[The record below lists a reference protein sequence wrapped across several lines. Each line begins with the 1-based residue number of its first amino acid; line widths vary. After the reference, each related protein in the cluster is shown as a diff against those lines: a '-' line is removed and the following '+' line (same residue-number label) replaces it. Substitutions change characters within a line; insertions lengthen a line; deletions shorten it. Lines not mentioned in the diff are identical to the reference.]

1 MTEGGHEREA
11 STGSALA
18 VRPQSGNRSLAAR
31 VSLLLYQL
39 SWRTPLHN
47 MRLTGKLPLKL
58 LATPVDPLPADHA
71 RGTAI
76 RMGQFHF
83 QGLAQAIE
91 TADFAKL
98 PLPPA
103 FIDYIHRFDW
113 LRDLA
118 AAANR
123 AEGAPLAA
131 AIADGWL
138 NAHARK
144 ASLPAWRIDNTAWR
158 FLNMAAWAPYL
169 LSSSDLVYRSKILNH
184 FARMARH
191 LDQSAAR
198 ATKPFDRVA
207 GWAGV
212 VAAGLLLP
220 EGKARLTMGEHS
232 LSLALDDLV
241 FPDGGVISRAPLQLI
256 EVIALLSLLRQAYL
270 AREKISLIFWP
281 THSGRMIPAL
291 LGLTHNDGGLGA
303 WQGSGH
309 VGPERIEALVT
320 ASGVRAR
327 PQRQA
332 LDWGY
337 QRVSSGQ
344 SVLLVDGGPP
354 PNAKQALVGCS
365 STLAFEF
372 SFAAQRLIVN
382 CGGAGLVGANIPASL
397 ARGLRTTA
405 AHSTLCVDDSNSTSI
420 LANGQ
425 MGRGVSEVGL
435 ERREIDQATRIE
447 GSHDGYARAYG
458 HVHKRILI
466 LRNDGMELR
475 GEDTL
480 LPEPKAKQREQVDLH
495 VRFHLGPDIETA
507 LSEGGR
513 NAVLRLPDGTS
524 WTFTATGGEL
534 AVEDSIWVDENGRP
548 HPSQQ
553 LVIAAEAPK
562 GGITIGWLLRF
573 LG

>member
-1 MTEGGHEREA
+1 MSDSRQDSEFNP
-11 STGSALA
+11 GSALA
-18 VRPQSGNRSLAAR
+18 VRPNSGARNLASR

-58 LATPVDPLPADHA
+58 LAVPQDPLLPDAA
-71 RGTAI
+71 RGKAI

-83 QGLAQAIE
+83 HGLSQAID
-91 TADFAKL
+91 TADFARL

-103 FIDYIHRFDW
+103 FTDYIHRFDW

-123 AEGAPLAA
+123 AEGAPVVA
-131 AIADGWL
+131 AIADNWL
-138 NAHARK
+138 NAHAHK
-144 ASLPAWRIDNTAWR
+144 ASMPAWRIDNVAWR
-158 FLNMAAWAPYL
+158 FLNMAAWAPFL

-184 FARMARH
+184 FARLARH

-198 ATKPFDRVA
+198 ATQPFDRVS

-212 VAAGLLLP
+212 VAASLLLP
-220 EGKARLTMGEHS
+220 EGKARRTMGEHS
-232 LSLALDDLV
+232 LALALEDLV
-241 FPDGGVISRAPLQLI
+241 FPDGGVISRSPLQLI
-256 EVIALLSLLRQAYL
+256 EIIALFSILRQAYL
-270 AREKISLIFWP
+270 AREEDIPDFITDAL
-281 THSGRMIPAL
+281 GRMIPAL

-303 WQGSGH
+303 WQGSGQ
-309 VGPERIEALVT
+309 VGPALIAALVT

-337 QRVSSGQ
+337 QRVSAGQ
-344 SVLLVDGGPP
+344 SVLLVDAGPP
-354 PNAKQALVGCS
+354 PNAKQAMVGCA

-425 MGRGVSEVGL
+425 MGRGVVEVGM
-435 ERREIDQATRIE
+435 ERREVDQATRIE
-447 GSHDGYARAYG
+447 GSHDGYVRAYG
-458 HVHKRILI
+458 HLHKRILI
-466 LRNDGMELR
+466 LRSDGLELR
-475 GEDTL
+475 GEDIL
-480 LPEPKAKQREQVDLH
+480 LPEPRAKQREQVDVH
-495 VRFHLGPDIETA
+495 ARFHLGPDIEVA
-507 LSEGGR
+507 LSEDRR
-513 NAVLRLPDGTS
+513 NAVLRLSDGTG
-524 WTFTATGGEL
+524 WTFSSTGGSI
-534 AVEDSIWVDENGRP
+534 AVEDSLWVDENGRP

-553 LVIAAEAPK
+553 LVISAEAPK
-562 GGITIGWLLRF
+562 GGITFGWLLRF

>member
-1 MTEGGHEREA
+1 MASGAQEREA
-11 STGSALA
+11 AAGSSLA
-18 VRPQSGNRSLAAR
+18 VRPSSGNRNLTAR

-47 MRLTGKLPLKL
+47 MRLTGKVPLKL
-58 LATPVDPLPADHA
+58 LATPEDPLPPDEA
-71 RGTAI
+71 RGKAI
-76 RMGQFHF
+76 RMGQFHY
-83 QGLAQAIE
+83 QGLAQAIDS
-91 TADFAKL
+91 TDFAKL

-103 FIDYIHRFDW
+103 FVDYIHRFDW
-113 LRDLA
+113 LRDLG

-131 AIADGWL
+131 AIADSWL
-138 NAHARK
+138 GAHGPK
-144 ASLPAWRIDNTAWR
+144 ASMPAWRIDNVAWR

-169 LSSSDLVYRSKILNH
+169 LSSSDLVYRSKIINH

-191 LDQSAAR
+191 LDQSSIR
-198 ATKPFDRVA
+198 ATQPFARVA

-212 VAAGLLLP
+212 VAAALLLP
-220 EGKARLTMGEHS
+220 EGKARRTMGEHS
-232 LSLALDDLV
+232 LALALDDLV

-256 EVIALLSLLRQAYL
+256 EIISLLSLLRQAYL
-270 AREKISLIFWP
+270 ARGEDIPDFLIDVL
-281 THSGRMIPAL
+281 GRMIPAL
-291 LGLTHNDGGLGA
+291 LGLTHSDGGLGA

-309 VGPERIEALVT
+309 VGPSAIEALVT

-344 SVLLVDGGPP
+344 SVLLVDAGPP
-354 PNAKQALVGCS
+354 PNAKQAMVGCS

-372 SFAAQRLIVN
+372 SFAAQRIIVN

-405 AHSTLCVDDSNSTSI
+405 AHSTLCVDDSNSTAI

-425 MGRGVSEVGL
+425 LGRGVVEVGL
-435 ERREIDQATRIE
+435 ERREVDQATRIE

-466 LRNDGMELR
+466 LRSDGMELR
-475 GEDTL
+475 GEDIL
-480 LPEPKAKQREQVDLH
+480 LPDPKSKQREQVDVH
-495 VRFHLGPDIETA
+495 VRFHLGPDIEVA
-507 LSEGGR
+507 LADDKR

-524 WTFTATGGEL
+524 WTFSTTGGVL
-534 AVEDSIWVDENGRP
+534 GVEDSIWVDEQGRP

-553 LVIAAEAPK
+553 LVIAAEAAK
-562 GGITIGWLLRF
+562 GGSTLGWLLRF

>member
-1 MTEGGHEREA
+1 MGVADSETQ
-11 STGSALA
+11 TGSALA
-18 VRPQSGNRSLAAR
+18 VRPASGSRNIAAK

-58 LATPVDPLPADHA
+58 LAVPLDPLPADAAH
-71 RGTAI
+71 GKAI

-83 QGLAQAIE
+83 QGLSFPIKG
-91 TADFAKL
+91 ADYAKL

-103 FIDYIHRFDW
+103 FTDYIHRFDW

-123 AEGAPLAA
+123 TEGAPIAA
-131 AIADGWL
+131 SIADDWL
-138 NAHARK
+138 GVHAAK

-158 FLNMAAWAPYL
+158 FLNMAASAPYL
-169 LSSSDLVYRSKILNH
+169 LTSSDLVYRSKILNH

-191 LDQSAAR
+191 LDQSSGR
-198 ATKPFDRVA
+198 ATQPFARTT

-212 VAAGLLLP
+212 VAASLLLP
-220 EGKARLTMGEHS
+220 EGKARRTMGEHS
-232 LSLALDDLV
+232 LALALDDLV

-256 EVIALLSLLRQAYL
+256 EIISLLSMLRQAYV
-270 AREKISLIFWP
+270 ARDEDIPDFL
-281 THSGRMIPAL
+281 TDALGRMVPAM
-291 LGLTHNDGGLGA
+291 LGLTHSDGGLGA

-309 VGPERIEALVT
+309 VGPERIEKLVA

-337 QRVSSGQ
+337 QRVNAGQ
-344 SVLLVDGGPP
+344 SVLLVDAGPP

-372 SFAAQRLIVN
+372 SFAAQRMIVN
-382 CGGAGLVGANIPASL
+382 CGGAGLIGANIPASL

-405 AHSTLCVDDSNSTSI
+405 AHSTVCVDDSNSTAI

-425 MGRGVSEVGL
+425 LGRGVVEVGL
-435 ERREIDQATRIE
+435 ERREVDQATRIE
-447 GSHDGYARAYG
+447 ASHDGYARAYG
-458 HVHKRILI
+458 HMHKRILI
-466 LRNDGMELR
+466 LRSDGLELR
-475 GEDTL
+475 GEDIL
-480 LPEPKAKQREQVDLH
+480 LPEPRAKQREQVDVH
-495 VRFHLGPDIETA
+495 VRFHLGPDIEVA
-507 LSEGGR
+507 LEEGGPA
-513 NAVLRLPDGTS
+513 AVLRLPDGTS
-524 WTFTATGGEL
+524 WTFASTGGAL
-534 AVEDSIWVDENGRP
+534 GVEDSIWVDEQGRP

-553 LVIAAEAPK
+553 LVIATEAPK
-562 GGITIGWLLRF
+562 GGVNLGWLLRF

>member
-1 MTEGGHEREA
+1 MAEGPHESETA
-11 STGSALA
+11 TGSSLA
-18 VRPQSGNRSLAAR
+18 VRPVSGSRNMTAR
-31 VSLLLYQL
+31 ISLLLYQL

-58 LATPVDPLPADHA
+58 LAVLQDPLLADPA
-71 RGTAI
+71 RGKAI
-76 RMGQFHF
+76 RIGQFHF
-83 QGLAQAIE
+83 QGLAHAID
-91 TADFAKL
+91 TADYAKL

-131 AIADGWL
+131 AITDSWL
-138 NAHARK
+138 NTHGPK
-144 ASLPAWRIDNTAWR
+144 ASLPAWRIDNVSWR
-158 FLNMAAWAPYL
+158 FLNMGAWAPYL

-198 ATKPFDRVA
+198 ATQPFARA
-207 GWAGV
+207 SGWAGV
-212 VAAGLLLP
+212 IAAALLLP
-220 EGKARLTMGEHS
+220 EGKARRAMGEHR
-232 LSLALDDLV
+232 LALALDELV

-256 EVIALLSLLRQAYL
+256 EIISLLSLLRQAYL
-270 AREKISLIFWP
+270 ARDEDIPDFVTDVL
-281 THSGRMIPAL
+281 GRMIPAM
-291 LGLTHNDGGLGA
+291 LGLTHSDGGLGA

-309 VGPERIEALVT
+309 VGPEAIEALVT

-337 QRVSSGQ
+337 QRVSAGQ
-344 SVLLVDGGPP
+344 SVLLVDAGPP

-372 SFAAQRLIVN
+372 SFAAQRIIVN
-382 CGGAGLVGANIPASL
+382 CGGSGLVGANIPASL

-405 AHSTLCVDDSNSTSI
+405 AHSTLCVDDSNSTAI

-425 MGRGVSEVGL
+425 LGRGVVEVGL

-447 GSHDGYARAYG
+447 ASHDGYARAYG

-466 LRNDGMELR
+466 LRSDGMELR
-475 GEDTL
+475 GEDIL
-480 LPEPKAKQREQVDLH
+480 LPEPKAKQREQVDVH

-507 LSEGGR
+507 LSEDRR

-524 WTFTATGGEL
+524 WTFSVTGGAL
-534 AVEDSIWVDENGRP
+534 GVEDSIWVDEQGRP

-562 GGITIGWLLRF
+562 GGITLGWLLRF

>member
-1 MTEGGHEREA
+1 MMGVADSEA
-11 STGSALA
+11 PTGSALA
-18 VRPQSGNRSLAAR
+18 MRPISGSRNIAAK

-58 LATPVDPLPADHA
+58 LAVPQDPLPADAAH
-71 RGTAI
+71 GKAI

-83 QGLAQAIE
+83 QGLSLPIE
-91 TADFAKL
+91 GADYAKL
-98 PLPPA
+98 PVPPA
-103 FIDYIHRFDW
+103 FTDYIHRFDW

-123 AEGAPLAA
+123 AEGAPIAA
-131 AIADGWL
+131 SIADHWL
-138 NAHARK
+138 GAHAAK
-144 ASLPAWRIDNTAWR
+144 ASLPAWRIDNSAWR

-191 LDQSAAR
+191 LDQSSGRATQPFAR
-198 ATKPFDRVA
+198 AT

-212 VAAGLLLP
+212 VAASLLLP
-220 EGKARLTMGEHS
+220 EGKARRTMGEHS
-232 LSLALDDLV
+232 LALALDDLV

-256 EVIALLSLLRQAYL
+256 EIIALLSQLRQAYI
-270 AREKISLIFWP
+270 ARDEDIPDFVTDAL
-281 THSGRMIPAL
+281 GRMIPAL
-291 LGLTHNDGGLGA
+291 LGLTHSDGGLGA

-337 QRVSSGQ
+337 QRVNAGQ
-344 SVLLVDGGPP
+344 SVLLVDAGPP

-372 SFAAQRLIVN
+372 SFSAQRIIVN
-382 CGGAGLVGANIPASL
+382 CGGAGLIGANIPASL

-405 AHSTLCVDDSNSTSI
+405 AHSTLCVDDSNSTAI

-425 MGRGVSEVGL
+425 LGRGVVEVGL

-447 GSHDGYARAYG
+447 ASHDGYARAYG
-458 HVHKRILI
+458 HMHKRILI
-466 LRNDGMELR
+466 LRSDGLELR
-475 GEDTL
+475 GEDIL
-480 LPEPKAKQREQVDLH
+480 LPEPKAKQREQVDVH
-495 VRFHLGPDIETA
+495 VRFHLGPDIEVA
-507 LSEGGR
+507 LDTGSPA
-513 NAVLRLPDGTS
+513 AVLRLPDGTS
-524 WTFTATGGEL
+524 WTFASTGGAL
-534 AVEDSIWVDENGRP
+534 SVEDSIWVDEQGRP

>member
-1 MTEGGHEREA
+1 MGVADSEA
-11 STGSALA
+11 PTGSALA
-18 VRPQSGNRSLAAR
+18 VRPVSGSRNIAAK

-58 LATPVDPLPADHA
+58 LAVPQDPLPVDAA
-71 RGTAI
+71 YGKAI

-83 QGLAQAIE
+83 QGLSLPIE
-91 TADFAKL
+91 GADYAKL

-103 FIDYIHRFDW
+103 FTDYVHRFDW

-123 AEGAPLAA
+123 AEGSPTAT
-131 AIADGWL
+131 AIADRWL
-138 NAHARK
+138 NAHAAK
-144 ASLPAWRIDNTAWR
+144 ASIPAWRIDNTAWR

-191 LDQSAAR
+191 LDQSSIRATQPFAR
-198 ATKPFDRVA
+198 AT

-212 VAAGLLLP
+212 VAASLLLP
-220 EGKARLTMGEHS
+220 DGKARRTMGEHS
-232 LSLALDDLV
+232 LALALDELV

-256 EVIALLSLLRQAYL
+256 EVISLLSILRQAYL
-270 AREKISLIFWP
+270 AREHEIPDFL
-281 THSGRMIPAL
+281 TDALARMIPAL
-291 LGLTHNDGGLGA
+291 LGLTHSDGGLGA

-309 VGPERIEALVT
+309 VAAERIEALVA

-327 PQRQA
+327 PHRQA

-337 QRVSSGQ
+337 QRVNAGQ
-344 SVLLVDGGPP
+344 SVLLVDAGPP

-372 SFAAQRLIVN
+372 SFAAQRIIVN
-382 CGGAGLVGANIPASL
+382 CGGAGLVGANIPVSL

-405 AHSTLCVDDSNSTSI
+405 AHSTLCVDDSNSTAI

-425 MGRGVSEVGL
+425 LGRGVVEVGL
-435 ERREIDQATRIE
+435 ERREVDQATRIE
-447 GSHDGYARAYG
+447 ASHDGYARAYG
-458 HVHKRILI
+458 HAHKRILI
-466 LRNDGMELR
+466 LRSDGLELR
-475 GEDTL
+475 GEDIL
-480 LPEPKAKQREQVDLH
+480 LPEPKAKQREQVDVH
-495 VRFHLGPDIETA
+495 VRFHLGPDIQVA
-507 LSEGGR
+507 LDTGSPA
-513 NAVLRLPDGTS
+513 AVLRLPDGTS
-524 WTFTATGGEL
+524 WTFASTGGAL
-534 AVEDSIWVDENGRP
+534 SVEDSIWVDEQGRP

-553 LVIAAEAPK
+553 LVITAEAPK

>member
-1 MTEGGHEREA
+1 MAEGEHESEA
-11 STGSALA
+11 NTGSALA

-58 LATPVDPLPADHA
+58 LATPDDPLPADPA
-71 RGTAI
+71 RGKAI

-98 PLPPA
+98 LLPPA
-103 FIDYIHRFDW
+103 FTDYIHRFDW
-113 LRDLA
+113 LRDLG

-131 AIADGWL
+131 AAAEKWL
-138 NAHARK
+138 DAHGPK
-144 ASLPAWRIDNTAWR
+144 ASLPAWRVDNVAWR

-198 ATKPFDRVA
+198 ATQPFDRVS

-232 LSLALDDLV
+232 LALALDDLV

-256 EVIALLSLLRQAYL
+256 EIIALLSILRQAYL
-270 AREKISLIFWP
+270 AREEDIPDFLADAL
-281 THSGRMIPAL
+281 GRMVPAL

-309 VGPERIEALVT
+309 VGPERIEALVS

-475 GEDTL
+475 GEDIL
-480 LPEPKAKQREQVDLH
+480 LPEPKAKQREQVDVH
-495 VRFHLGPDIETA
+495 VRFHLGPDIEVA
-507 LSEGGR
+507 LSEDGR
-513 NAVLRLPDGTS
+513 NSVLRLSDGTS
-524 WTFTATGGEL
+524 WTFTAAQGAL
-534 AVEDSIWVDENGRP
+534 AVEDSLWVDENGRP

>member
-1 MTEGGHEREA
+1 MAEGMHESETA
-11 STGSALA
+11 TGSSLA
-18 VRPQSGNRSLAAR
+18 VRPASGSRNMTAR
-31 VSLLLYQL
+31 ISLLLYQL

-58 LATPVDPLPADHA
+58 LAVPNDPLLADPA
-71 RGTAI
+71 RGKAI

-83 QGLAQAIE
+83 QGLGQAI
-91 TADFAKL
+91 DRVDYAKL

-118 AAANR
+118 GAANR
-123 AEGAPLAA
+123 TEGAPLAA

-138 NAHARK
+138 TTHGPK
-144 ASLPAWRIDNTAWR
+144 ASLPAWRIDNVSWR

-191 LDQSAAR
+191 LDQSAMR
-198 ATKPFDRVA
+198 ATQPVARVA
-207 GWAGV
+207 GWVGV
-212 VAAGLLLP
+212 IAAALLLP
-220 EGKARLTMGEHS
+220 EGKARRAMGEHS
-232 LSLALDDLV
+232 LALALDELV

-256 EVIALLSLLRQAYL
+256 EIISLLSLLRQAYL
-270 AREKISLIFWP
+270 ARDEDIPDFL
-281 THSGRMIPAL
+281 TEVLGRMIPAL
-291 LGLTHNDGGLGA
+291 LGLTHSDGGLGA

-309 VGPERIEALVT
+309 VGPEAIEALVT

-337 QRVSSGQ
+337 QRVSAGQ
-344 SVLLVDGGPP
+344 SVLLVDAGPP

-372 SFAAQRLIVN
+372 SFAAQRIIVN
-382 CGGAGLVGANIPASL
+382 CGGSGLVGANIPASL

-405 AHSTLCVDDSNSTSI
+405 AHSTLCVDDSNSTAI

-425 MGRGVSEVGL
+425 LGRGVVEVGL

-447 GSHDGYARAYG
+447 ASHDGYARAYG

-466 LRNDGMELR
+466 LRSDGMELR
-475 GEDTL
+475 GEDIL
-480 LPEPKAKQREQVDLH
+480 LPEPKAKQREQVDVH

-507 LSEGGR
+507 LSEDRR

-524 WTFTATGGEL
+524 WTFSVTGGAL
-534 AVEDSIWVDENGRP
+534 GVEDSIWVDEQGRP

-562 GGITIGWLLRF
+562 GGITLGWLLRF

>member
-1 MTEGGHEREA
+1 MAKGDPDSEA
-11 STGSALA
+11 SSGSAIA
-18 VRPQSGNRSLAAR
+18 VRPHSGSRNLAAR
-31 VSLLLYQL
+31 VSLLLYQM

-58 LATPVDPLPADHA
+58 LAVPSDPLLADPA
-71 RGTAI
+71 RGKAI

-83 QGLAQAIE
+83 QGLSQAIE

-103 FIDYIHRFDW
+103 FIDHIHRFDW

-131 AIADGWL
+131 AIADKWL
-138 NAHARK
+138 DAHGPK
-144 ASLPAWRIDNTAWR
+144 ASLPAWRVDNTAWR
-158 FLNMAAWAPYL
+158 FLNMAASAPYL
-169 LSSSDLVYRSKILNH
+169 LTSSDLVYRSKILNH

-198 ATKPFDRVA
+198 ATRPFDRVT

-256 EVIALLSLLRQAYL
+256 EIIALLSLLRQAYL
-270 AREKISLIFWP
+270 AREADIPDFLAD
-281 THSGRMIPAL
+281 TLGRMIPAL

-425 MGRGVSEVGL
+425 LGRGVVEVGL
-435 ERREIDQATRIE
+435 ERREVDQATRIE
-447 GSHDGYARAYG
+447 GSHDGYVRAYG

-466 LRNDGMELR
+466 LRNDGLELR

-495 VRFHLGPDIETA
+495 IRFHLGSDIETA
-507 LSEGGR
+507 LSEDGR

-524 WTFTATGGEL
+524 WTFTTTGGTL
-534 AVEDSIWVDENGRP
+534 GVEDSIWVDENGRP